1 MLKPQALLSD
11 ASASIVFINIAAMID
26 ITIAVSCIGAD
37 GGSASGLQRSLI
49 LLLHLSLWRI
59 TIKINIQYF
68 VTNIASNP
76 QHYYQGQT
84 VIIIVN

>member
-37 GGSASGLQRSLI
+37 GGSASGLQRS
-49 LLLHLSLWRI
+49 SYCY
-59 TIKINIQYF
+59 TY
-68 VTNIASNP
+68 
-76 QHYYQGQT
+76 HYD
-84 VIIIVN
+84 VSPSK